1 MSPSARPACSCQLF
15 HSLAQLLSQVASE
28 WLHRSACL
36 AAARLRLTG
45 SAWVGQGDLPKPIYH
60 VPHFANKTG
69 TLAVYQPKGSWRNP
83 QKRQW
88 KKVEAWDHTKA

>member
-1 MSPSARPACSCQLF
+1 MSPSACPARSCQLF
-15 HSLAQLLSQVASE
+15 CSLAHLASI
-28 WLHRSACL
+28 WLYRSACL
-36 AAARLRLTG
+36 GSGPPEAESG

-88 KKVEAWDHTKA
+88 KKVEAWDHTQA